1 MVPKMPN
8 SADSGAWKIIANLF
22 FTKYSANADA
32 HKYTHTHPC
41 EYTHDPTIMS
51 TSERLCQRIFE
62 IDEVTTGTSLST
74 GISPTAIELRSV
86 RVIPN
91 H

>member
-22 FTKYSANADA
+22 FLRNTVQMQTLTN
-32 HKYTHTHPC
+32 THTYPC

-51 TSERLCQRIFE
+51 TSERLCQRILE

-74 GISPTAIELRSV
+74 GISPTGIELHSV

>member
-1 MVPKMPN
+1 MFQN
-8 SADSGAWKIIANLF
+8 CLF
-22 FTKYSANADA
+22 SVCDYIFTARDRFFLKHSTDADA
-32 HKYTHTHPC
+32 HKHTHTHPC
-41 EYTHDPTIMS
+41 EYTHDPTLMS
-51 TSERLCQRIFE
+51 TSERLCQRILE
-62 IDEVTTGTSLST
+62 IDKVTTGTSLST